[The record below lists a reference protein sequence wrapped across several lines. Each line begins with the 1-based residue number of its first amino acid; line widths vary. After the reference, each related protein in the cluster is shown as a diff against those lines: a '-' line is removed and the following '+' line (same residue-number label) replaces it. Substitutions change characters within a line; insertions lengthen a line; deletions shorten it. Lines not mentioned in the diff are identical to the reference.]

1 MGVKTAMRAM
11 RGRVATASPVCS
23 APPAWY
29 NGVVECLYPSTHPAD
44 HWGLAM
50 TRLIRAIGLIL
61 GSVIGYQIAD
71 LVVRETLRGPGH
83 QATRL
88 GALAL
93 AIVLGAL
100 VGWGGAPWLS
110 RRFVNAMSW
119 VLHGL
124 GAAPLHVVL
133 GGAVG
138 LILGLLIA
146 FLVSIPLA
154 HVPIIGPYI
163 IPMAAVLV
171 FGYLGVHFGIQRLAE
186 SFVGLAERLGGRD
199 RRSRRGGMPKLLD
212 TSVIIDGRIADITQ
226 SGFLEGPLL
235 VPRSVLA
242 ELQRIADA
250 SDQIRRNRGR
260 RGLDILNK
268 MQKELH
274 SVQIYDEG
282 DELASGQVDAQLV
295 RVARTLGAWIVTN
308 DYNLNKIA
316 ELQGVRVLNVN
327 ELANAIK
334 PVMIPGE
341 ELSVHVIK
349 DGKEAG
355 QGVGYLDDGT
365 MIVVEGGKKHIGE
378 TLDTVVTSVLQTVAG
393 RMIFARPKVLEKD
406 GVTR

>member
-1 MGVKTAMRAM
+1 MI
-11 RGRVATASPVCS
+11 
-23 APPAWY
+23 
-29 NGVVECLYPSTHPAD
+29 
-44 HWGLAM
+44 
-50 TRLIRAIGLIL
+50 RLIRAVGLIF
-61 GSVIGYQIAD
+61 GSVLGYQMAD
-71 LVVRETLRGPGH
+71 LIVREGLRGAGD
-83 QATRL
+83 QTARL
-88 GALAL
+88 GGLAL
-93 AIVLGAL
+93 GIVLGAV
-100 VGWGGAPWLS
+100 VGWGAAPWL
-110 RRFVNAMSW
+110 RARFVNTMFW
-119 VLHGL
+119 VLHHLGSVPL
-124 GAAPLHVVL
+124 RDVLAGAA
-133 GGAVG
+133 G
-138 LILGLLIA
+138 LILGLVIA
-146 FLVSIPLA
+146 FLVSIPLLR
-154 HVPIIGPYI
+154 VPIIGPYI
-163 IPMAAVLV
+163 IPLTAVLV
-171 FGYLGVHFGIQRLAE
+171 FGYLGLQLGIQRREDFLGAFPRL
-186 SFVGLAERLGGRD
+186 SERLSGRD
-199 RRSRRGGMPKLLD
+199 RRIRRSSVAKLLD

-274 SVQIYDEG
+274 AVQIYDEG
-282 DELASGQVDAQLV
+282 DDLASGQVDAQLV
-295 RVARTLGAWIVTN
+295 RLARALGAWIVTN

-378 TLDTVVTSVLQTVAG
+378 TLETVVTSVLQTVAG
-393 RMIFARPKVLEKD
+393 RMIFARPKALERD
-406 GVTR
+406 GATR

>member
-1 MGVKTAMRAM
+1 
-11 RGRVATASPVCS
+11 
-23 APPAWY
+23 
-29 NGVVECLYPSTHPAD
+29 
-44 HWGLAM
+44 
-50 TRLIRAIGLIL
+50 
-61 GSVIGYQIAD
+61 
-71 LVVRETLRGPGH
+71 
-83 QATRL
+83 
-88 GALAL
+88 
-93 AIVLGAL
+93 
-100 VGWGGAPWLS
+100 
-110 RRFVNAMSW
+110 
-119 VLHGL
+119 
-124 GAAPLHVVL
+124 
-133 GGAVG
+133 
-138 LILGLLIA
+138 
-146 FLVSIPLA
+146 
-154 HVPIIGPYI
+154 
-163 IPMAAVLV
+163 
-171 FGYLGVHFGIQRLAE
+171 
-186 SFVGLAERLGGRD
+186 
-199 RRSRRGGMPKLLD
+199 
-212 TSVIIDGRIADITQ
+212 
-226 SGFLEGPLL
+226 LL

-274 SVQIYDEG
+274 AVQIYDEG
-282 DELASGQVDAQLV
+282 DDLASGQVDAQLV
-295 RVARTLGAWIVTN
+295 RLARTLGAWIVTN

-341 ELSVHVIK
+341 DLTVHVIK

-406 GVTR
+406 GAAR

>member
-1 MGVKTAMRAM
+1 MI
-11 RGRVATASPVCS
+11 
-23 APPAWY
+23 
-29 NGVVECLYPSTHPAD
+29 
-44 HWGLAM
+44 
-50 TRLIRAIGLIL
+50 RLIRAIGLIL

-71 LVVRETLRGPGH
+71 LAVHELVRGGGH
-83 QATRL
+83 QTARL

-93 AIVLGAL
+93 GIVLGAL
-100 VGWGGAPWLS
+100 FGWGTSPWL
-110 RRFVNAMSW
+110 RTRFVNAMSW
-119 VLHGL
+119 VLHHLGGVPL
-124 GAAPLHVVL
+124 RDVLAGAA
-133 GGAVG
+133 G

-146 FLVSIPLA
+146 FLVSIPLLR
-154 HVPIIGPYI
+154 VPIIGPYI
-163 IPMAAVLV
+163 IPLTAVVV
-171 FGYLGVHFGIQRLAE
+171 FGYLGLHLGIQRREDFLAA
-186 SFVGLAERLGGRD
+186 FPRLAERLGGRGSRL
-199 RRSRRGGMPKLLD
+199 RRSSVPKLLD
-212 TSVIIDGRIADITQ
+212 TSVIIDGRIADVTQ

-274 SVQIYDEG
+274 AVQIYDEG
-282 DELASGQVDAQLV
+282 DDLASGQVDAQLV
-295 RVARTLGAWIVTN
+295 RLARTLGAWIVTN

-349 DGKEAG
+349 DGKETG

-406 GVTR
+406 GAAR

>member
-1 MGVKTAMRAM
+1 M
-11 RGRVATASPVCS
+11 
-23 APPAWY
+23 
-29 NGVVECLYPSTHPAD
+29 N
-44 HWGLAM
+44 
-50 TRLIRAIGLIL
+50 RLIRAIGLIF

-71 LVVRETLRGPGH
+71 LVVHELVRGAGPRMV
-83 QATRL
+83 RL

-93 AIVLGAL
+93 GIALGAL
-100 VGWGGAPWLS
+100 LGWGAAPWLQA
-110 RRFVNAMSW
+110 RFVRAMSW
-119 VLHGL
+119 VLHRLGGVPL
-124 GAAPLHVVL
+124 RDVLAGAA
-133 GGAVG
+133 G
-138 LILGLLIA
+138 LILGLVIA
-146 FLVSIPLA
+146 FLVSIPLLR
-154 HVPIIGPYI
+154 VPIIGPYI
-163 IPMAAVLV
+163 IPLTAVLV
-171 FGYLGVHFGIQRLAE
+171 FGYLGLQLGIQRREDFLAA
-186 SFVGLAERLGGRD
+186 FPRLAERLGGRD
-199 RRSRRGGMPKLLD
+199 RRIRRSSVAKLLD
-212 TSVIIDGRIADITQ
+212 TSVVIDGRIADITQ

-274 SVQIYDEG
+274 AVQIYDEG
-282 DELASGQVDAQLV
+282 DDLASGQVDAQLV
-295 RVARTLGAWIVTN
+295 RLARTLGAWIVTN

-341 ELSVHVIK
+341 ELTVHVIK

-378 TLDTVVTSVLQTVAG
+378 TLGTVVTSVLQTVAG

-406 GVTR
+406 GAPR

>member
-1 MGVKTAMRAM
+1 MI
-11 RGRVATASPVCS
+11 
-23 APPAWY
+23 
-29 NGVVECLYPSTHPAD
+29 
-44 HWGLAM
+44 
-50 TRLIRAIGLIL
+50 RLIRAIGLIF
-61 GSVIGYQIAD
+61 GSVIGYQIAV
-71 LVVRETLRGPGH
+71 LVVPELVRGTGH
-83 QATRL
+83 QSLRL

-93 AIVLGAL
+93 GIVLGGVL
-100 VGWGGAPWLS
+100 GWGVAPWLQA
-110 RRFVNAMSW
+110 RFVTAMSW
-119 VLHGL
+119 VLHHLGGVPL
-124 GAAPLHVVL
+124 RDVLAGAA
-133 GGAVG
+133 G
-138 LILGLLIA
+138 LILGLVIA
-146 FLVSIPLA
+146 FLLSIPLLR
-154 HVPIIGPYI
+154 VPIIGPYI
-163 IPMAAVLV
+163 IPLTAVLV
-171 FGYLGVHFGIQRLAE
+171 FGYLGLQLGIQRREDVLTA
-186 SFVGLAERLGGRD
+186 FPRLAERLGGRD
-199 RRSRRGGMPKLLD
+199 RRIRRSSVAKLLD

-250 SDQIRRNRGR
+250 SEQVRRNRGR

-274 SVQIYDEG
+274 AVQIYDEG
-282 DELASGQVDAQLV
+282 DELATGQVDAQLV
-295 RVARTLGAWIVTN
+295 RLARTLGAWIVTN

-341 ELSVHVIK
+341 ELTVHVIK

-406 GVTR
+406 GAPR

>member
-1 MGVKTAMRAM
+1 MI
-11 RGRVATASPVCS
+11 
-23 APPAWY
+23 
-29 NGVVECLYPSTHPAD
+29 
-44 HWGLAM
+44 
-50 TRLIRAIGLIL
+50 RLIRAVGLIF

-71 LVVRETLRGPGH
+71 LVVRELVRGQGY
-83 QATRL
+83 QTARL
-88 GALAL
+88 GGLAL
-93 AIVLGAL
+93 GIVFGGI
-100 VGWGGAPWLS
+100 VGWGAAPGLGT
-110 RRFVNAMSW
+110 RFVNTMSW
-119 VLHGL
+119 VLHHLGGVPL
-124 GAAPLHVVL
+124 RDVLAGAA
-133 GGAVG
+133 G
-138 LILGLLIA
+138 LILGLVIA
-146 FLVSIPLA
+146 FLVSIPLLR
-154 HVPIIGPYI
+154 VPIIGPYI
-163 IPMAAVLV
+163 IPLAAVLV
-171 FGYLGVHFGIQRLAE
+171 FGYLGLHLGIQRREDFLSAFPRL
-186 SFVGLAERLGGRD
+186 SERLGGRD
-199 RRSRRGGMPKLLD
+199 RRIRRSSVPKLLD

-274 SVQIYDEG
+274 AVQIYDEG
-282 DELASGQVDAQLV
+282 DDLASGQVDSQLV
-295 RVARTLGAWIVTN
+295 RVARGLGAWIVTN

-341 ELSVHVIK
+341 ELTVHVIK

-378 TLDTVVTSVLQTVAG
+378 TLETVVTSVLQTVAG

-406 GVTR
+406 GATR

>member
-1 MGVKTAMRAM
+1 
-11 RGRVATASPVCS
+11 
-23 APPAWY
+23 
-29 NGVVECLYPSTHPAD
+29 
-44 HWGLAM
+44 
-50 TRLIRAIGLIL
+50 
-61 GSVIGYQIAD
+61 
-71 LVVRETLRGPGH
+71 
-83 QATRL
+83 
-88 GALAL
+88 
-93 AIVLGAL
+93 
-100 VGWGGAPWLS
+100 
-110 RRFVNAMSW
+110 
-119 VLHGL
+119 
-124 GAAPLHVVL
+124 
-133 GGAVG
+133 
-138 LILGLLIA
+138 
-146 FLVSIPLA
+146 
-154 HVPIIGPYI
+154 
-163 IPMAAVLV
+163 
-171 FGYLGVHFGIQRLAE
+171 
-186 SFVGLAERLGGRD
+186 
-199 RRSRRGGMPKLLD
+199 
-212 TSVIIDGRIADITQ
+212 
-226 SGFLEGPLL
+226 

-282 DELASGQVDAQLV
+282 DDLASGQVDAQLV

>member
-1 MGVKTAMRAM
+1 
-11 RGRVATASPVCS
+11 
-23 APPAWY
+23 
-29 NGVVECLYPSTHPAD
+29 
-44 HWGLAM
+44 
-50 TRLIRAIGLIL
+50 
-61 GSVIGYQIAD
+61 
-71 LVVRETLRGPGH
+71 
-83 QATRL
+83 
-88 GALAL
+88 
-93 AIVLGAL
+93 
-100 VGWGGAPWLS
+100 
-110 RRFVNAMSW
+110 MSW
-119 VLHGL
+119 VLH
-124 GAAPLHVVL
+124 HL
-133 GGAVG
+133 GGMPLRDVIAGAVF
-138 LILGLLIA
+138 LILGLVIA
-146 FLVSIPLA
+146 FLFSIPLRG
-154 HVPIIGPYI
+154 VPIIGSYI
-163 IPMAAVLV
+163 IPLAAVLV
-171 FGYLGVHFGIQRLAE
+171 FGYLGLQIGMQRREDFFAT
-186 SFVGLAERLGGRD
+186 FPRFAERLGGGSRE
-199 RRSRRGGMPKLLD
+199 RRPKPGSVPKLLD

-268 MQKELH
+268 MQKDLH
-274 SVQIYDEG
+274 AVQIYDEG
-282 DELASGQVDAQLV
+282 DEMASGQVDAQLV
-295 RVARTLGAWIVTN
+295 RLARTLSAWIVTN

-378 TLDTVVTSVLQTVAG
+378 TLDTIVTSVLQTVAG

-406 GVTR
+406 GAAR

>member
-1 MGVKTAMRAM
+1 
-11 RGRVATASPVCS
+11 
-23 APPAWY
+23 
-29 NGVVECLYPSTHPAD
+29 
-44 HWGLAM
+44 M

-61 GSVIGYQIAD
+61 GSVIGYQVAD
-71 LVVRETLRGPGH
+71 LVVHELLVRGAGH
-83 QATRL
+83 ASARW

-93 AIVLGAL
+93 GIALGGTI
-100 VGWGGAPWLS
+100 GWGFAPWLTS
-110 RRFVNAMSW
+110 RFVRAMAW
-119 VLHGL
+119 VLQRFSGVPL
-124 GAAPLHVVL
+124 RDVFAGAT
-133 GGAVG
+133 G
-138 LILGLLIA
+138 LILGLVIA
-146 FLVSIPLA
+146 FLVSIPLLR
-154 HVPIIGPYI
+154 VPIIGSYI
-163 IPMAAVLV
+163 IPLTAVLV
-171 FGYLGVHFGIQRLAE
+171 FGYLGLQIGIQRREDFLAA
-186 SFVGLAERLGGRD
+186 FPRLAERLGGRD
-199 RRSRRGGMPKLLD
+199 RRIRRSSVAKLLD

-274 SVQIYDEG
+274 AVQIYDEG
-282 DELASGQVDAQLV
+282 DDLATGQVDAQLV
-295 RVARTLGAWIVTN
+295 RLARTLGAWIVTN

-341 ELSVHVIK
+341 ELTVHVIK

-406 GVTR
+406 GAPR

>member
-1 MGVKTAMRAM
+1 MI
-11 RGRVATASPVCS
+11 
-23 APPAWY
+23 
-29 NGVVECLYPSTHPAD
+29 
-44 HWGLAM
+44 
-50 TRLIRAIGLIL
+50 RLIRAVGLIL
-61 GSVIGYQIAD
+61 GSVVGYQIAD
-71 LVVRETLRGPGH
+71 FAARELARAGGG
-83 QATRL
+83 QLARL

-93 AIVLGAL
+93 GIVLGAL
-100 VGWGGAPWLS
+100 VGWGTAPWL
-110 RRFVNAMSW
+110 RTLFVNAMAW
-119 VLHGL
+119 VLHLLGGIPL
-124 GAAPLHVVL
+124 RDVLAGAA
-133 GGAVG
+133 G

-146 FLVSIPLA
+146 DLVSIPLRE
-154 HVPIIGPYI
+154 VPIIGPFI
-163 IPMAAVLV
+163 GPLMVLV
-171 FGYLGVHFGIQRLAE
+171 FGYLGLHLGIQRREDFLAA
-186 SFVGLAERLGGRD
+186 FPRLAERLGSRGGRL
-199 RRSRRGGMPKLLD
+199 RRSSVPKLLD
-212 TSVIIDGRIADITQ
+212 TSVIIDGRIADVTQ

-274 SVQIYDEG
+274 AVQIYDEG
-282 DELASGQVDAQLV
+282 DDLASGQVDAQLV
-295 RVARTLGAWIVTN
+295 RLARTLSAWIVTN

-341 ELSVHVIK
+341 ELAVHVIK

-406 GVTR
+406 GAPR